1 MLVLSLLR
9 IKYNPLPAQARFHKS
24 QSEKVA
30 FIGGYGSGKSYSL
43 IMHMLK
49 LANLN
54 KGCPIGLLC
63 PTLKMAKRDVIP
75 TFREIARDNRIHHKY
90 NKSESTIYLPQTKT
104 DVWVFHGEDDGQSIK
119 GPNLA
124 AMLINEFTL
133 ITENTYLAALARVR
147 HPKATFRQVA
157 MSGTFEEF
165 GGVYDLITEDKTVE
179 IINGSTRENTFLPNT
194 YVKMLENSYD
204 EDLQKQYIDGLPV
217 RRLGKVAAKSFR
229 RDHHVS
235 DISNYDSQK
244 ELWISIDFNVEPMSA
259 VLWSH
264 SKISYPKLMAFD
276 EVALFSSDT
285 PELARVLKHK
295 LQELERDIN
304 TVTLFPDPAGN
315 ARSTK
320 GLNRTDVEILRE
332 AGFKDI
338 RYRRRI
344 MSVKDCMNAVNNLF
358 DSNEIVIN
366 PKCRNLIA
374 DLEQIKWKD
383 SGFEFDKSNSKRS
396 HWLDG
401 MKDMI
406 EYEYQVIKPKVMR
419 GPYTR

>member
-1 MLVLSLLR
+1 MALGLLQ
-9 IKYNPLPAQARFHKS
+9 IKYNPLPFQAKFHQS
-24 QSEKVA
+24 QAEKVA
-30 FIGGYGSGKSYSL
+30 LIGGYGSGKSYSL

-54 KGCPIGLLC
+54 KGCPIGMLC

-75 TFREIARDNRIHHKY
+75 TFLEIARDNRIHNHY

-104 DVWVFHGEDDGQSIK
+104 NVWIFHGEDDGQSIR

-133 ITENTYLAALARVR
+133 ITENTYLAAIARVR
-147 HPKATFRQVA
+147 HPNAKFRQIA

-165 GGVYDLITEDKTVE
+165 GGVYDLVMEDKSIE
-179 IINGSTRENTFLPNT
+179 FIQGSTRENKYLPES
-194 YVKMLENSYD
+194 YVRMLEATYD
-204 EDLQKQYIDGLPV
+204 EEMQRQYIDGLAV
-217 RRLGKVAAKSFR
+217 RRLGKIAAKAFR
-229 RDHHVS
+229 RDLHVQ
-235 DISNYDSQK
+235 DNAKYDPNK

-259 VLWSH
+259 TLWSH
-264 SKISYPKLMAFD
+264 SRIDKPKLIAFE
-276 EVALFSSDT
+276 EVCLMGSDT
-285 PELARVLKHK
+285 PELARYLKHR
-295 LQELERDIN
+295 LEELGRPIDK
-304 TVTLFPDPAGN
+304 VTLFPDPAGN

-320 GLNRTDVEILRE
+320 GLNRSDVEILRE
-332 AGFKDI
+332 FGFKDI
-338 RYRRRI
+338 RYKRRI

-366 PKCRNLIA
+366 PQCRNLIS
-374 DLEQIKWKD
+374 DLERIKWKD
-383 SGFEFDKSNSKRS
+383 AGFEFDKSDSKRS

-406 EYEYQVIKPKVMR
+406 EYEYPAIKPVPVR
-419 GPYTR
+419 GGYTR

>member
-1 MLVLSLLR
+1 MSLLR
-9 IKYNPLPAQARFHKS
+9 IKYNPLPAQSRFH
-24 QSEKVA
+24 QSKADKVA

-54 KGCPIGLLC
+54 KGVPGGLLC

-75 TFREIARDNRIHHKY
+75 TFREIARDNRIHHHY

-104 DVWVFHGEDDGQSIK
+104 NIWIFHGEDDGQSIK
-119 GPNLA
+119 GPNLGF
-124 AMLINEFTL
+124 MLINEFTL
-133 ITENTYLAALARVR
+133 ISENTYLAALARVR
-147 HPKATFRQVA
+147 HPKALHPQVA

-165 GGVYDLITEDKTVE
+165 GGVYDLVTEDKTVE
-179 IINGSTRENTFLPNT
+179 IINGSTRENTFLPTT

-204 EDLQKQYIDGLPV
+204 ADLQKQYIDGIAV

-229 RDHHVS
+229 RDEHVHES
-235 DISNYDSQK
+235 AQYNPGKD
-244 ELWISIDFNVEPMSA
+244 LWISIDFNVEPMSA

-264 SKISYPKLMAFD
+264 SASDKPKLIAFD
-276 EVALFSSDT
+276 EIGLFGSDT
-285 PELARVLKHK
+285 PELAKTIRNK
-295 LQELERDIN
+295 LHELGRPM
-304 TVTLFPDPAGN
+304 TSVVLFPDPAGN

-320 GLNRTDVEILRE
+320 GLNRSDIEILRE
-332 AGFKDI
+332 HGFQDI
-338 RYRRRI
+338 RYKRRI
-344 MSVKDCMNAVNNLF
+344 VSVKDCMNAVNNMF
-358 DSNEIVIN
+358 ESSEIIIN

-374 DLEQIKWKD
+374 DLEQIKWRD

-406 EYEYQVIKPKVMR
+406 DYSYATIKPKPIGKAYQR
-419 GPYTR
+419 